1 MLNKLTEISPSHS
14 IHFEPTEIKP
24 QWQFKELPI
33 PPLPP
38 RKVTG
43 NSEGL
48 GGLKNRN
55 FKWKILS
62 LTGISGGVG
71 GYQT

>member
-1 MLNKLTEISPSHS
+1 MAV
-14 IHFEPTEIKP
+14 
-24 QWQFKELPI
+24 QGLPI

-55 FKWKILS
+55 FKWKTLS